1 MKRDGYDPPTVAE
14 IVSAQDETDSLRLLL
29 AQRRFYSRAKRWA
42 VARYS
47 GLGGIALLAP
57 IVTAISSDLAVVAG
71 AAAAVIFVLGRT
83 LFLAMERRASAK
95 GAVVQ
100 EMFDMSVFGMPAVS
114 AREVRVGPEQI
125 ARIVGNPKAAER
137 AIRKM
142 KLAGWY
148 PLDSRLDGG
157 DATAI
162 AQRAN
167 AAYSQRLLALNA
179 AIWLWIMVAWTAV
192 AVALSIIFGFTLT
205 VALLS
210 VALPVL
216 PPLSDAFDELR
227 RVHDAGKERSA
238 LAEEIEDTLN
248 DPAIEHV
255 DGDRL
260 LTWQGQLFRLRR
272 DAPQVP
278 NLVYWVVRDVNE
290 RVMSEAARKL
300 AEDVI
305 KKGRAAK

>member
-1 MKRDGYDPPTVAE
+1 MKANSYDPPSVAE
-14 IVSAQDETDSLRLLL
+14 IVSAQDENDNLRLLL
-29 AQRRFYSRAKRWA
+29 AQRRYYSRAKRWA

-47 GLGGIALLAP
+47 GLGLIALLAP
-57 IVTAISSDLAVVAG
+57 IVTAISPDLAVVAG
-71 AAAAVIFVLGRT
+71 AAAALSFVLGRT
-83 LFLAMERRASAK
+83 LFLWMERRGSAK

-100 EMFDMSVFGMPAVS
+100 EMFDMSVFGMPPVS

-125 ARIVGNPKAAER
+125 ARIVGKPKDAER
-137 AIRKM
+137 AIRKE
-142 KLAGWY
+142 KLSGWY
-148 PLDSRLDGG
+148 PLDSRLNGG
-157 DATAI
+157 DAIAI

-179 AIWLWIMVAWTAV
+179 AVWLWIMVGWAGV
-192 AVALSIIFGFTLT
+192 AVALSIIFEFTLT

-216 PPLSDAFDELR
+216 PPLLDTFDEWR
-227 RVHDAGKERSA
+227 RVHNAGKERRA
-238 LAEEIEDTLN
+238 LADEIEDTLN
-248 DPAIEHV
+248 DPAIAHV

-260 LTWQGQLFRLRR
+260 LTWQGQLFGLRR

-278 NLVYWVVRDVNE
+278 NLVYKLVRDENE

-300 AEDVI
+300 AEVVI
-305 KKGRAAK
+305 EKGAAEK